1 MSTVTSKSYVVAV
14 DQQDKSRRLLRII
27 LILVGVI
34 IFVAA
39 IFLAI
44 VIYRTLKTGAVA
56 VVFVSSQPSPVV
68 NFCRRAEEGF
78 RNARE

>member
-14 DQQDKSRRLLRII
+14 DQQDKSRKLLRII

-44 VIYRTLKTGAVA
+44 VIYRTLKTGAV
-56 VVFVSSQPSPVV
+56 VVLSSLSVGIH
-68 NFCRRAEEGF
+68 CELL
-78 RNARE
+78 